1 MRLILYRKWQ
11 LPLYTIG
18 RLLIDFSFFC
28 NTLEDPVREL
38 KDLNNDGDFND
49 PEEGKIYGDTAI
61 PEGNYRITLENSP
74 TFKRVLPY
82 LHDVPGFS
90 GVMIHSGNS
99 QADTKG
105 CILVGE
111 NKLKGRVINSRA
123 WELAL
128 TKKIKE
134 AIDKEEEITISI
146 SN

>member
-28 NTLEDPVREL
+28 NTLEDTVRKL
-38 KDLNNDGDFND
+38 KDLNNDGDFDD

-61 PEGNYRITLENSP
+61 PEGNYRITLEYSP

-128 TKKIKE
+128 TEKIRE
-134 AIDKEEEITISI
+134 AINKEEEVTISI

>member
-1 MRLILYRKWQ
+1 MRLILYRRWQ

-18 RLLIDFSFFC
+18 RLFIAFSFFC
-28 NTLEDPVREL
+28 NTLEDTVRKL
-38 KDLNNDGDFND
+38 KDLNNDGDFDD

-61 PEGNYRITLENSP
+61 PEGNYRITLEYSP

-128 TKKIKE
+128 TEKIRE
-134 AIDKEEEITISI
+134 AINKEEEVTISI

>member
-1 MRLILYRKWQ
+1 MRLILYRRWQ

-61 PEGNYRITLENSP
+61 PEGNYRITLEYSP

-128 TKKIKE
+128 TEKIRE
-134 AIDKEEEITISI
+134 AINKEEEVTISI

>member
-1 MRLILYRKWQ
+1 MRLILYRRWQ

-18 RLLIDFSFFC
+18 RLFIAFSFFC
-28 NTLEDPVREL
+28 NTLEDTVRKL
-38 KDLNNDGDFND
+38 KDLNNDGDFDD

-61 PEGNYRITLENSP
+61 PEGNYRITLEYSP

-111 NKLKGRVINSRA
+111 NKIKGRVINSRA

-128 TKKIKE
+128 TEKIRE
-134 AIDKEEEITISI
+134 AINKEEEVTISI